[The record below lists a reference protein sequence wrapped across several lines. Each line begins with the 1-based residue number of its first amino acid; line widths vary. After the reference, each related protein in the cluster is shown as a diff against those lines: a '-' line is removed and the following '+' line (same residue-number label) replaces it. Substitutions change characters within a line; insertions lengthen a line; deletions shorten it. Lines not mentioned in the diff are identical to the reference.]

1 VCMGSV
7 KRLRHPSTGGNARGD
22 ATRLRIIEAAIEL
35 FGKHGFKGA
44 STRDIAARAGVNAP
58 ALQYYFENKKGVYQT
73 CAEYIA
79 DDAWI
84 YLEPVV
90 IHATEVLRQ
99 DGDTPALIDTF
110 IDAFIRIQEALVDRM
125 FVKDCVPDQ
134 RLFFARE
141 QAGHEPSMAS
151 EVLTRRLRQALNDVG
166 TELISRITGT
176 AVDDPITL
184 IRMLSLYGQVLIFHA
199 APRSTFALLGSKQ
212 IDARKGEL
220 LKTTVRAQTRTLL
233 EHWSQERPARVR
245 GASRSPIPVARAA
258 PKRVDRSGT
267 FDPARK

>member
-1 VCMGSV
+1 MDSI

-35 FGKHGFKGA
+35 FGEHGFKGA
-44 STRDIAARAGVNAP
+44 STRGIAARAGVNAP
-58 ALQYYFENKKGVYQT
+58 ALQYYFGNKKGVYQT

-79 DDAWI
+79 NDAWM

-90 IHATEVLRQ
+90 SHAAEVLRQ

-110 IDAFIRIQEALVDRM
+110 IDAFIRIQEAVADGM
-125 FVKDCVPDQ
+125 FVEGCLPNQ

-151 EVLTRRLRQALNDVG
+151 EVLTQRLQQPLNNVAA
-166 TELISRITGT
+166 ELIARITGT

-184 IRMLSLYGQVLIFHA
+184 IRMLSLHGQVLIFQV
-199 APRSTFALLGSKQ
+199 APCVTLALLGSKA
-212 IDARKGEL
+212 IDAKKGEL
-220 LKTTVRAQTRTLL
+220 LKATLRAQTRTLL
-233 EHWSQERPARVR
+233 EHWSRERRARMR
-245 GASRSPIPVARAA
+245 YRQKSETSRAGGVE
-258 PKRVDRSGT
+258 T
-267 FDPARK
+267 C